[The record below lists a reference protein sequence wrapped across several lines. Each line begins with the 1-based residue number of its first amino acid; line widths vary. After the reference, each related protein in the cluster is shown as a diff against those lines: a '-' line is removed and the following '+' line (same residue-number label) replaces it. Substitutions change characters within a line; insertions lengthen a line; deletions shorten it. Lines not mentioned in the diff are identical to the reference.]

1 MSTNQTKA
9 ITLAEQILHGRVHPL
24 DLPDDDWTLLLLA
37 AGECCV
43 ASPALTLSCKV
54 LNHAQ
59 HHTGYFESARRQS
72 LGHHPY
78 PRSELTL

>member
-9 ITLAEQILHGRVHPL
+9 ITLAEQILHGRLRSL
-24 DLPDDDWTLLLLA
+24 DLPDDDWTLLLHA

-43 ASPALTLSCKV
+43 ASPALTNSCKV

-59 HHTGYFESARRQS
+59 RHTGYFENAR
-72 LGHHPY
+72 
-78 PRSELTL
+78 